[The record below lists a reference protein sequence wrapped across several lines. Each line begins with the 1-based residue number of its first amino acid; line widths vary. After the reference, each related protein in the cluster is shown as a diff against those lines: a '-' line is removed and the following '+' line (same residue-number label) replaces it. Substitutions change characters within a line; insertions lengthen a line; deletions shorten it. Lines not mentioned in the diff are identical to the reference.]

1 MCVASDVVLAQSIK
15 PLVALRLRKKDKGN
29 ILSVCFHIVV
39 RRRGKT
45 FISMLHSMTSAKI

>member
-1 MCVASDVVLAQSIK
+1 MCVTSDVVLAQSIK
-15 PLVALRLRKKDKGN
+15 PLLALGLRKKDKGN

-45 FISMLHSMTSAKI
+45 FISVLHSMTSAKI